1 MDMFKKSIIDVM
13 VESANAEEFALN
25 DLFDEEIEKE
35 FNDAIDSIGELQES
49 LMFTADMVPVIKHE
63 NNFYID
69 LGDVYRIMEC
79 SGDDCEDD
87 EFSAVS
93 AIISANDDE
102 GMTLENT
109 FIVVES
115 KEHMMN
121 IVSEAKA
128 AVKSKSG
135 INKKNGKAKL
145 TAAADVFKNM
155 KNKGLKLI
163 KKKAKKKEE
172 KIV

>member
-13 VESANAEEFALN
+13 VESASTEEFMIN
-25 DLFDEEIEKE
+25 DLFDDETEKE
-35 FNDAIDSIGELQES
+35 FNNAINSIGELQES
-49 LMFTADMVPVIKHE
+49 LIFTADMVPVIKHE

-79 SGDDCEDD
+79 SNEECEDD
-87 EFSAVS
+87 EFDVVS
-93 AIISANDDE
+93 SIIDANDDE

-115 KEHMMN
+115 KEHMMK

-135 INKKNGKAKL
+135 INKKTGKAKL

-163 KKKAKKKEE
+163 KKKAKKK
-172 KIV
+172 KKK

>member
-13 VESANAEEFALN
+13 VESANAEEFMIN
-25 DLFDEEIEKE
+25 DLFDDETEKE

-79 SGDDCEDD
+79 SDD
-87 EFSAVS
+87 EDEFNAVS

-163 KKKAKKKEE
+163 KKKAKKK
-172 KIV
+172 KKK

>member
-13 VESANAEEFALN
+13 VESANAEEFAIN
-25 DLFDEEIEKE
+25 DLFDDETEKE

-79 SGDDCEDD
+79 SDEECEDD
-87 EFSAVS
+87 EFDVVSAV
-93 AIISANDDE
+93 ISANDNE

-109 FIVVES
+109 FIIVES
-115 KEHMMN
+115 KEHMMK
-121 IVSEAKA
+121 IVSEARVA
-128 AVKSKSG
+128 IKSKSG
-135 INKKNGKAKL
+135 INKKTGKAKL

-163 KKKAKKKEE
+163 KKKTKKK
-172 KIV
+172 KKK